1 MAKKGEF
8 IVVDGCIQEGRET
21 FLPGSVY
28 TPPTTKLRDE
38 LLASGVIAEVK
49 DPAAQAAIRA
59 AESRKP
65 QAPATQDL
73 LTPAAGGDAGN
84 AGSGST
90 GGTGGDDGNGGAG
103 STGGDG
109 VTGD

>member
-8 IVVDGCIQEGRET
+8 IVIDGCIQEGRET
-21 FLPGSVY
+21 FLPGSTY
-28 TPPTTKLRDE
+28 SPPTTKLRDE

-59 AESRKP
+59 AESRKT
-65 QAPATQDL
+65 QAPPTQSL
-73 LTPAAGGDAGN
+73 LPPPAGGDDGN
-84 AGSGST
+84 AGSDST

-103 STGGDG
+103 GTGGDDG
-109 VTGD
+109 TGA

>member
-21 FLPGSVY
+21 FLPGDPYS
-28 TPPTTKLRDE
+28 PPNTKIRDD
-38 LLASGVIAEVK
+38 LVAGGVIAPLK
-49 DPAAQAAIRA
+49 DPLAQAAIRA

-84 AGSGST
+84 TGSGST
-90 GGTGGDDGNGGAG
+90 GGTGGDEGNGGAG

>member
-21 FLPGSVY
+21 FLPGDPYS
-28 TPPTTKLRDE
+28 PPTTKIRDD
-38 LLASGVIAEVK
+38 LVAGGVIAPLK
-49 DPAAQAAIRA
+49 DPLAQAALRA

-73 LTPAAGGDAGN
+73 LTPAAGGDGADGGNGDNPGAGG
-84 AGSGST
+84 A
-90 GGTGGDDGNGGAG
+90 GGDDA
-103 STGGDG
+103 
-109 VTGD
+109 TGD